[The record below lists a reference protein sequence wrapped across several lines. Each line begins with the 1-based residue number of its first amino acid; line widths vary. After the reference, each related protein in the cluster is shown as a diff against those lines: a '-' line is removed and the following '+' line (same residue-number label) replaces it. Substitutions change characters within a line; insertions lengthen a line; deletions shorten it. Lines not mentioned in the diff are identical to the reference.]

1 MSFTSIGSTAYLY
14 SQFQFVRFIL
24 KNNDLKYLK
33 WIYLHKDYTY
43 IHHEMRTWMVIYQ
56 ILMTSNFLQRSPR
69 WMKYLHMEVMTPCV
83 VGRFRD
89 GWGPLAKSSLVWYD
103 DQWSNQQFFAKI
115 VLNIEDVLYLME
127 IFLCPDIQKS
137 IVLIPETNNKK
148 GYLLLHSYPY
158 WNNLVSE
165 QGVTKRYIKE
175 NFLFQITSSSSRST
189 SSIFGILSL
198 T

>member
-1 MSFTSIGSTAYLY
+1 
-14 SQFQFVRFIL
+14 
-24 KNNDLKYLK
+24 
-33 WIYLHKDYTY
+33 
-43 IHHEMRTWMVIYQ
+43 MVIYQ

-89 GWGPLAKSSLVWYD
+89 GWGPQAKSSLVWYD

-137 IVLIPETNNKK
+137 IVSIPETNNKK
-148 GYLLLHSYPY
+148 GYLLFHSYPY
-158 WNNLVSE
+158 WNNLVAA
-165 QGVTKRYIKE
+165 QVVTKRYIEE
-175 NFLFQITSSSSRST
+175 NFLFKLLRHL
-189 SSIFGILSL
+189 LSQL
-198 T
+198 HQYLEFYLWHNDTVIWDSLVWSCIDPMFFLNPPLSFFVPHSKKPAKF

>member
-1 MSFTSIGSTAYLY
+1 
-14 SQFQFVRFIL
+14 
-24 KNNDLKYLK
+24 
-33 WIYLHKDYTY
+33 
-43 IHHEMRTWMVIYQ
+43 MRTWMVIYQ

-115 VLNIEDVLYLME
+115 VLDIEDVLYLTE

-137 IVLIPETNNKK
+137 IVSIPETNNKK
-148 GYLLLHSYPY
+148 GYLFFTLIEITFSQHRWLQKGIS
-158 WNNLVSE
+158 
-165 QGVTKRYIKE
+165 KKKE
-175 NFLFQITSSSSRST
+175 GR
-189 SSIFGILSL
+189 GDVGE
-198 T
+198 

>member
-1 MSFTSIGSTAYLY
+1 
-14 SQFQFVRFIL
+14 
-24 KNNDLKYLK
+24 
-33 WIYLHKDYTY
+33 
-43 IHHEMRTWMVIYQ
+43 MVIYQ

-89 GWGPLAKSSLVWYD
+89 GWGPQAKSSLVWYD

-148 GYLLLHSYPY
+148 GYLLL
-158 WNNLVSE
+158 
-165 QGVTKRYIKE
+165 VTLIE
-175 NFLFQITSSSSRST
+175 ITLSQNRGLQK
-189 SSIFGILSL
+189 GILKKIFFFKLLRHLLGQLHQYLEFYLWHNDTVIWDSL
-198 T
+198 VWSCIDPMFFLNPPLSFFVPHSKKPVKFWCHLIWLTTN

>member
-1 MSFTSIGSTAYLY
+1 
-14 SQFQFVRFIL
+14 
-24 KNNDLKYLK
+24 
-33 WIYLHKDYTY
+33 
-43 IHHEMRTWMVIYQ
+43 MVIYQ

-69 WMKYLHMEVMTPCV
+69 WMKYLHMEVMTPYV

-137 IVLIPETNNKK
+137 IVSIPETNNKK
-148 GYLLLHSYPY
+148 GYLFFTLI
-158 WNNLVSE
+158 E
-165 QGVTKRYIKE
+165 
-175 NFLFQITSSSSRST
+175 ITFSQHRWLQK
-189 SSIFGILSL
+189 GILKKIFFL
-198 T
+198 NYFVIF